1 MANTISNRTT
11 YVEINYNDG
20 QRIVDAPINSLYYL
34 KDGSNILNFYSKGGG
49 SLIFVEISN
58 TTVDGQQ
65 LTEDNID
72 TLLGAFMFKL
82 SSGGS
87 GGTDDYND
95 LSNKPTINNIILE
108 GNKTLADLG
117 IQAAGDYATKDYVN
131 GKIPTLTSQLT
142 NDSGFINTVD
152 SSLSTDSVNPV
163 QNKVVATAIN
173 TLNETIG
180 NINNVLTEING

>member
-82 SSGGS
+82 NSGGS
-87 GGTDDYND
+87 GGTTDYNA
-95 LSNKPTINNIILE
+95 LSNKPSINNVVLE

-117 IQAAGDYATKDYVN
+117 LIIDT
-131 GKIPTLTSQLT
+131 
-142 NDSGFINTVD
+142 
-152 SSLSTDSVNPV
+152 SLSIDSVNPV
-163 QNKVVATAIN
+163 QNKVVTAAIN
-173 TLNETIG
+173 TLNDTIG